1 MLDVRFIR
9 EHPELVREAA
19 RKKRVDFNVDD
30 LLDTDT
36 KRVAILRDV
45 EELRA
50 KMNIGSEAVANAPE
64 AERKHMITDLRTIK
78 TDLAKK
84 EERLKELSEEWRQ
97 LMFRVPNIPD
107 PSVPE
112 GDSDADNQEIRRW
125 GNIPHFDFSPKS
137 HIELMRNLDLADF
150 ERGAKV
156 SGFRGYFLKN
166 EGVLLSFALWRY
178 ALDYMT
184 AKGFTPFISPVL
196 VKEESLV
203 GTGKLPQFRE
213 ELYGTD
219 DKLYL
224 AATAEIPMMG
234 YHMNEVLTEEELPRK
249 YVAFSPSYRREA
261 GSYGKDAQGV
271 IRVHEF
277 AKVEQVILCKAEH
290 QESVRWHE
298 ELTRYSEE
306 MLQALKIPYRV
317 VINATGDLPF
327 GQVKMYDIETWL
339 PSEEK
344 YRETHSSSILHDF
357 QTRRLNIRYRDEGGM
372 LRFAHSLNNTALAT
386 PRLLTMLLENNQQ
399 EDGSVRVPEVLER
412 YAGFSVIAPKR
423 GI

>member
-1 MLDVRFIR
+1 MLDIRFIR
-9 EHPELVREAA
+9 ENPDLVREAA
-19 RKKRVDFNVDD
+19 RKKRVDFDVNQLLEVDA
-30 LLDTDT
+30 
-36 KRVAILRDV
+36 KRVAVLQDV
-45 EELRA
+45 EKLRA
-50 KMNIGSEAVANAPE
+50 RMNVGSEAVANAPE
-64 AERKHMITDLRTIK
+64 TERKHMITDLRTIK
-78 TDLAKK
+78 TDLAQK
-84 EERLKELSEEWRQ
+84 EERLKELNEEWRQ

-107 PSVPE
+107 PSVPD

-125 GNIPHFDFSPKS
+125 GDIPHFDFSLKN
-137 HIELMRNLDLADF
+137 HLELMRDLDLADF
-150 ERGAKV
+150 ERGSKV

-166 EGVLLSFALWRY
+166 EGVLLSFALWRH
-178 ALDYMT
+178 ALDYMM
-184 AKGFTPFISPVL
+184 AKGFTSLISPAL

-224 AATAEIPMMG
+224 AATAEISVMG
-234 YHMNEVLTEEELPRK
+234 YHMNETFTEAEFPKK
-249 YVAFSPSYRREA
+249 YIAFSPSYRREA
-261 GSYGKDAQGV
+261 GSYGKDTQGI

-277 AKVEQVILCKAEH
+277 VKVEQVILCKAEH

-306 MLQALKIPYRV
+306 MLQALNLPYRV

-357 QTRRLNIRYRDEGGM
+357 QTRRLNIRYRDKEGA
-372 LRFAHSLNNTALAT
+372 LHFAHSLNNTAIAT
-386 PRLLTMLLENNQQ
+386 PRLLAMLLENYQQ
-399 EDGSVRVPEVLER
+399 EDGSVRVPEALRQHV
-412 YAGFSVIAPKR
+412 GVSVITPKKA
-423 GI
+423 